1 MEVKTRAPK
10 KEELVKKWHLVDAK
24 GQILGRVATQV
35 AKHLI
40 GKDKP
45 TFVAYLDCGDKVVV
59 VNAAAVAVTAGRSET
74 KIYKRHSGYPG
85 GLRLETLKD
94 LLARRPEEVIRRAVL
109 GMLPNN
115 RLRAVRIKNLYIYA
129 GAEHPHRAQL
139 DSRAQLGHRAQLDNQ
154 AQLGHQAQLKEK

>member
-35 AKHLI
+35 AKLLI

-59 VNAAAVAVTAGRSET
+59 VNAAAVAVSAGRSET

-94 LLARRPEEVIRRAVL
+94 LLARRPEEVIRRAVW

-115 RLRAVRIKNLYIYA
+115 RLRAVRITNLYIYA
-129 GAEHPHRAQL
+129 GAEHPHQ
-139 DSRAQLGHRAQLDNQ
+139 AQLGHRAQLDNP
-154 AQLGHQAQLKEK
+154 AQLKEK